1 MNPNAMNNSNFQ
13 TFKDIFPD
21 TKLTGQW
28 VNENIIPPN
37 ELAQRQAASSN
48 HFDVLSD
55 HSDPDTPV
63 DEEGDDAIPSDSP
76 TLQLHTTSDSSS
88 NNDMETNNETDLS
101 DSSSAADGYPA
112 QDHEYDEGEER
123 ESERNAPSHNLRTV
137 HFEIPTP
144 NPNLNPSPTA
154 IRSSVRIATGKSIS
168 SYREDNEDDEDD
180 EETEEEEE
188 EEEDEGVSTRHRTR
202 NGNRN
207 RTTASSNRSHVNQAN
222 RTTKNR
228 TDARRNQSRRTRF
241 MPRDHTV
248 TGSTQPL
255 ADLSY
260 RNAPTA
266 QQTEALTS
274 LITDF
279 SDGAFITPSGHIKDF
294 QAINDKLLLNTTH
307 TMDACTRELSVAAWL
322 LLPGL
327 YTRLQ
332 RKRVSKLH
340 ELMRTWAN
348 HDTPHLQIILHA
360 QQTQLRFPSKSNANP
375 TSKLTSERAT
385 ELLKAGRIGALMRAL
400 EQEQGPGVLRKSTA
414 EMSDLASPLHPPATE
429 IDDDFTDI
437 TAPDIAPITFNIHEL
452 AQSITKIP
460 EVSAPGASG
469 WTNALLKKLYG
480 KEAYSISNKSATTRT
495 VNPTND
501 PTVNAGNSNPEK
513 GIVLLHRFY
522 CMFLNKELN
531 QRTYDRLL
539 MSRLILI
546 PKPNGGT
553 RPIAIGDTTL
563 RLMLRV
569 INAKVARDVGKKL
582 EPLQVA
588 VGTPGGCEIIAAL
601 VQFTLE
607 QGRDSDDTD
616 THRGTFTVDLPN
628 AFNGVNRRSIANG
641 LKEYCPEL
649 LDLFTITYGNKS
661 ELRAHTADGRG
672 HLIGYSEKGCRQG
685 DPLSMLY
692 FSVAL
697 HPALIKIQNALDTA
711 HTQANLAF
719 KPRVVAYAD
728 DIALNGNTQLILN
741 SFNTINAQL
750 TEATGLSSNVCKS
763 ALLGQGV
770 KELRLPPPL
779 GELTLNEDGGTIV
792 GIPVGTATIRES
804 LAREVIESHA
814 KSIKLIAQNKVTGEQ
829 AKFSML
835 KFCANTKVDYIC
847 RNVNPSLIQNHLEA
861 FDAQMDDGLSSIT
874 DETLDAPAKT
884 LRGLPIKLAG
894 LGLRRH
900 AGLQSFQDY
909 NSRTILVSNFARPHL
924 PELADALD
932 AAGTLPLSPL
942 PEHADL
948 SVDALNNLYLKEVCA
963 QMIDG
968 TEQGARRNAHIRS
981 GCLDKDN
988 GLYSTSGLFTNYMGG
1003 SDQRKNMQDDTF
1015 VTALRNR
1022 LCMPVCNLD
1031 LNCTNVAIHTARSQ
1045 PEHVN
1050 IRTSFMH
1057 TVLCQPAKGVS
1068 QSLKRRHDSVRDAL
1082 RDLIRDTAFSGLAA
1096 PPKEALGL
1104 EVKVGAQQNGNDI
1117 IADLV
1122 WHDGLNTARSHRHIF
1137 DITIVEACG
1146 KDGNGQDKGQAAALA
1161 AARKLARY
1169 AEVGEAEHTT
1179 FIPFAMESAGH
1190 IGHHATTF
1198 LSQLAARA
1206 PGNASRISQFLNFT
1220 SFVITKYTAD
1230 ACVAGRSSAAML
1242 SPAM

>member
-1 MNPNAMNNSNFQ
+1 
-13 TFKDIFPD
+13 
-21 TKLTGQW
+21 
-28 VNENIIPPN
+28 
-37 ELAQRQAASSN
+37 
-48 HFDVLSD
+48 
-55 HSDPDTPV
+55 
-63 DEEGDDAIPSDSP
+63 
-76 TLQLHTTSDSSS
+76 
-88 NNDMETNNETDLS
+88 
-101 DSSSAADGYPA
+101 
-112 QDHEYDEGEER
+112 
-123 ESERNAPSHNLRTV
+123 
-137 HFEIPTP
+137 
-144 NPNLNPSPTA
+144 
-154 IRSSVRIATGKSIS
+154 
-168 SYREDNEDDEDD
+168 
-180 EETEEEEE
+180 
-188 EEEDEGVSTRHRTR
+188 
-202 NGNRN
+202 
-207 RTTASSNRSHVNQAN
+207 
-222 RTTKNR
+222 
-228 TDARRNQSRRTRF
+228 
-241 MPRDHTV
+241 
-248 TGSTQPL
+248 
-255 ADLSY
+255 
-260 RNAPTA
+260 
-266 QQTEALTS
+266 
-274 LITDF
+274 
-279 SDGAFITPSGHIKDF
+279 
-294 QAINDKLLLNTTH
+294 
-307 TMDACTRELSVAAWL
+307 MDACTRELSVAAWL

-340 ELMRTWAN
+340 ELLRTWAN
-348 HDTPHLQIILHA
+348 HDTPHLQIIQHA
-360 QQTQLRFPSKSNANP
+360 QETQRRFPSKSNANP

-385 ELLKAGRIGALMRAL
+385 ELIKAGRIGALMRAL
-400 EQEQGPGVLRKSTA
+400 EQEQGPGVIRKTTA
-414 EMSDLASPLHPPATE
+414 EMSDLATPLHPPANET
-429 IDDDFTDI
+429 DDDFTDI
-437 TAPDIAPITFNIHEL
+437 TAPDDVTPITFDIHEL

-480 KEAYSISNKSATTRT
+480 KEAYSISNKSATART
-495 VNPTND
+495 ANPTND
-501 PTVNAGNSNPEK
+501 PIVNAGSSNPEK
-513 GIVLLHRFY
+513 GIALLHKFY

-531 QRTYDRLL
+531 RRTYDRLL
-539 MSRLILI
+539 MSRLIMI

-601 VQFTLE
+601 VQYTLE
-607 QGRDSDDTD
+607 QGRDSADTD
-616 THRGTFTVDLPN
+616 THRGALTVDLPN

-692 FSVAL
+692 FAVAI
-697 HPALIKIQNALDTA
+697 HPALIKIQETLDTA
-711 HTQANLAF
+711 HAHANSDY
-719 KPRVVAYAD
+719 KPRVIAYAD
-728 DIALNGNTQLILN
+728 DIALNGNTQITLDN
-741 SFNTINAQL
+741 FATIDTHL
-750 TEATGLSSNVCKS
+750 TDATGLFSNIRKS

-770 KELRLPPPL
+770 KELIMPPSL
-779 GELTLNEDGGTIV
+779 TELALNEDGGTIV
-792 GIPVGTATIRES
+792 GVPVGTDTIRES
-804 LAREVIESHA
+804 LSREVIESHA

-847 RNVNPSLIQNHLEA
+847 RNVNPNLIQNHLEA
-861 FDAQMDDGLSSIT
+861 FDVQMDDGLSCIT
-874 DETLDAPAKT
+874 DETLDATAKT

-900 AGLQSFQDY
+900 AGLQSFKDY
-909 NSRTILVSNFARPHL
+909 NSRTILVSDFARPHL

-932 AAGTLPLSPL
+932 AVGTLPLSPL

-948 SVDALNNLYLKEVCA
+948 SVAALNNLSLKEVCA
-963 QMIDG
+963 QVIDG
-968 TEQGARRNAHIRS
+968 TEQGARLNAHIRS
-981 GCLDKDN
+981 GCLDTDN
-988 GLYSTSGLFTNYMGG
+988 ETYSTSGLFTNYMGG
-1003 SDQRKNMQDDTF
+1003 SDQRKTMHDDTF

-1022 LCMPVCNLD
+1022 LCMPICNLD
-1031 LNCTNVAIHTARSQ
+1031 LNCTNTDIHAARNQ
-1045 PEHVN
+1045 PAHVN

-1068 QSLKRRHDSVRDAL
+1068 QSLKRRHDFVRDAL

-1104 EVKVGAQQNGNDI
+1104 EVKVGAQQNGSDI

-1137 DITIVEACG
+1137 DVTIVEACG

-1161 AARKLARY
+1161 ATRKLARY
-1169 AEVGEAEHTT
+1169 TEVGEAEHTT

-1190 IGHHATTF
+1190 IGQHATTF

-1206 PGNASRISQFLNFT
+1206 PGNASRISQFLNFI

-1242 SPAM
+1242 NPAM